1 MGRMSK
7 STLSRIFI
15 KYVLVMLGA
24 LSAWIVAM
32 CVIFSLMINT
42 GFVYPA
48 NYAERRIDEA
58 YEALQDADEIT
69 EDMIPPLCKYAFFSM
84 DGKLIDGNIPQKSVQ
99 TAWQAVN
106 HKNTSGNYFY
116 KVVSR
121 SDGYLVLQYSLT
133 PKYSSTALNDRFIGP
148 QNMMIVVTIIGIILI
163 ILVSSVRFGRKIRAK
178 MTPLLNSIDKIKNQD
193 LEYEVSYSGVKEIDD
208 CISSIDDMKTALK
221 ASLEKQWKL
230 EQDKNR
236 QMSALAHDIK
246 TPLTIV
252 RGNAELLSETN
263 PTEEQSKNIAYITN
277 SAVQIQDYVQ
287 KLIDVTKSTD
297 SLPAR
302 FEEVETQA
310 LLDDIRRRACGLA
323 EVYHVRI
330 NWQEEY
336 SSRKI
341 SVIYDQVMRAVMNVV
356 QNAMEHTEA
365 EKAINISIREEKQ
378 TLTICVEDFGKGFS
392 EEALKHGTEQFFMDD
407 SSRGSDSHYGIGLF
421 FARTV
426 AERHGGWVRLANSDV
441 TGGARVEIAL
451 TV

>member
-1 MGRMSK
+1 
-7 STLSRIFI
+7 
-15 KYVLVMLGA
+15 MLGVIA
-24 LSAWIVAM
+24 VAGA
-32 CVIFSLMINT
+32 ILMILL
-42 GFVYPA
+42 P
-48 NYAERRIDEA
+48 
-58 YEALQDADEIT
+58 
-69 EDMIPPLCKYAFFSM
+69 
-84 DGKLIDGNIPQKSVQ
+84 
-99 TAWQAVN
+99 
-106 HKNTSGNYFY
+106 
-116 KVVSR
+116 
-121 SDGYLVLQYSLT
+121 SL
-133 PKYSSTALNDRFIGP
+133 
-148 QNMMIVVTIIGIILI
+148 
-163 ILVSSVRFGRKIRAK
+163 RFGKMMKEKIQSVMQAAEE
-178 MTPLLNSIDKIKNQD
+178 IKAQNLD
-193 LEYEVSYSGVKEIDD
+193 YEVTHCGVKEIDD
-208 CISSIDDMKTALK
+208 CLTSIDDMRAALK
-221 ASLEKQWKL
+221 ESLERQWKT

-302 FEEVETQA
+302 FEEAETQA

-336 SSRKI
+336 SSQKI

-365 EKAINISIREEKQ
+365 EKTINITIKEEKQ
-378 TLTICVEDFGKGFS
+378 TLTICVEDYGKGFS

>member
-32 CVIFSLMINT
+32 YVIFSIMINI

-58 YEALQDADEIT
+58 YEALQEADEIT
-69 EDMIPPLCKYAFFSM
+69 EDMIPPLCKYALFSV
-84 DGKLIDGNIPQKSVQ
+84 DGKLIAGSMSQKSVQ
-99 TAWQAVN
+99 TAWQSVN

-236 QMSALAHDIK
+236 
-246 TPLTIV
+246 
-252 RGNAELLSETN
+252 
-263 PTEEQSKNIAYITN
+263 
-277 SAVQIQDYVQ
+277 
-287 KLIDVTKSTD
+287 
-297 SLPAR
+297 
-302 FEEVETQA
+302 
-310 LLDDIRRRACGLA
+310 
-323 EVYHVRI
+323 
-330 NWQEEY
+330 
-336 SSRKI
+336 
-341 SVIYDQVMRAVMNVV
+341 
-356 QNAMEHTEA
+356 
-365 EKAINISIREEKQ
+365 
-378 TLTICVEDFGKGFS
+378 
-392 EEALKHGTEQFFMDD
+392 
-407 SSRGSDSHYGIGLF
+407 
-421 FARTV
+421 
-426 AERHGGWVRLANSDV
+426 
-441 TGGARVEIAL
+441 
-451 TV
+451 

>member
-1 MGRMSK
+1 MGRVSK

-24 LSAWIVAM
+24 LSAWVIAM
-32 CVIFSLMINT
+32 YIIFSIMINM

-58 YEALQDADEIT
+58 YDRLQEADEIR
-69 EDMIPPLCKYAFFSM
+69 EDMIPPLCKYALFSS
-84 DGKLIDGNIPQKSVQ
+84 DGKLIAGDMSQKSVQ

-106 HKNTSGNYFY
+106 HESTSGNYFY

-121 SDGYLVLQYSLT
+121 ENEYLVLQYSLT
-133 PKYSSTALNDRFIGP
+133 PRYSSAALNEIFIGP
-148 QNMMIVVTIIGIILI
+148 QNMMIVVTIIGIIVI

-193 LEYEVSYSGVKEIDD
+193 LEYEVSYSGIKEIDD

-221 ASLEKQWKL
+221 ASLEQQWRL
-230 EQDKNR
+230 EQDKDR

-252 RGNAELLSETN
+252 RGNAELLAETS
-263 PTEEQSKNIAYITN
+263 PTEEQSKNIAYITS
-277 SAVQIQDYVQ
+277 SAMQIQDYVQ

-297 SLPAR
+297 SLPNR
-302 FEEVETQA
+302 FEEVETHA
-310 LLDDIRRRACGLA
+310 LLDDIRHRACGLA
-323 EVYHVRI
+323 EVYHVKI

-336 SSRKI
+336 SSQKI
-341 SVIYDQVMRAVMNVV
+341 SIIYDQTVRAVMNIV

-365 EKAINISIREEKQ
+365 EKTINITIGEEKQ
-378 TLTICVEDFGKGFS
+378 TLTICVEDCGKGFS

-407 SSRGSDSHYGIGLF
+407 TSRGSDSHYGIGLF

-426 AERHGGWVRLANSDV
+426 AERHGGWVKLANSV
-441 TGGARVEIAL
+441 ETGGARVEIAL